1 VFPLSVPI
9 KVYKKG
15 NTLYGP
21 GISDNSTGLV
31 GLVALA
37 EVMVRLKKKPDRD
50 VWFIA
55 NVCEE
60 GNGDLKGMKYLF
72 HKSTLRSKIGELIAI
87 DGDGLDRVVING
99 VGSVR
104 YEVTVTGPG
113 GHSYGAFG
121 LVNPIY
127 VLCDFMVQFKSY
139 KVPTRYK
146 TTYNIGVVTGGTS
159 VNTIPEQVTAQ
170 VDMRSVNKAAL
181 AKLGRHF
188 FRSLKTAE
196 KVNRSRYG
204 KGFSIKATKI
214 GERPVGH
221 TSGKSGLVRSVKKV
235 WKDWGYK
242 PQFNWSS
249 TDANIP
255 MSLNLPAVCVKLG
268 GKSKGGHTIR
278 EKYNVTGREK
288 GICLIL
294 DLVMRRTGI
303 TRG

>member
-1 VFPLSVPI
+1 VFPLGVPI

-21 GISDNSTGLV
+21 GISDNSSGLV

-37 EVMVRLKKKPDRD
+37 EAMVQLISKPDRD

-60 GNGDLKGMKYLF
+60 GNGDLLGMKYLF
-72 HKSTLRSKIGELIAI
+72 YKSTLRSKIGEMIAI
-87 DGDGLDRVVING
+87 DGDGLDRVVTNG

-104 YEVTVTGPG
+104 YRVTVTGPG

-127 VLCDFMVQFKSY
+127 ILSDFIVRFKTF
-139 KVPTRYK
+139 KVPARHK
-146 TTYNIGVVTGGTS
+146 TTFNVGVVSGGTS
-159 VNTIPEQVTAQ
+159 VNTIPAEVTAE
-170 VDMRSVNKAAL
+170 VDMRSVNKSAL
-181 AKLGRHF
+181 AKLEKYF
-188 FRSLKTAE
+188 YRSLKSGEQLNRRQYQSSFSVKAE
-196 KVNRSRYG
+196 
-204 KGFSIKATKI
+204 KI

-221 TSGKSGLVRSVKKV
+221 TPEKSAIIREVKRV
-235 WKDWGYK
+235 WGDWGYT

-255 MSLNLPAVCVKLG
+255 MSLNIPAICVKLG
-268 GKSKGGHTIR
+268 GKGKGGHTVK
-278 EKYNVTGREK
+278 EHYNAAGREK

-294 DLVMRRTGI
+294 DLVLRRTGI
-303 TRG
+303 ELG